1 MEDQKAKPKIIIVED
16 ERPMAEALRMKFEKE
31 GFDVTTAGD
40 GEEAYR
46 ILTEGNTFNIMLL
59 DLIMPR
65 LDGFSLLRKMRETGY
80 NVPVLITSN
89 LSQGSDIQ
97 LARELG
103 VKEYIIKSNAKVSDI
118 VSNVRGY
125 LGMDPMADSPSQPTA
140 DPAPVEETPSEQPA
154 PEEGGEQKPEGE
166 QNTEEEQPQPEEHQG

>member
-1 MEDQKAKPKIIIVED
+1 MEENKRPRILIVED
-16 ERPMAEALRMKFEKE
+16 EKPMAEALRMKFEKE

-40 GEEAYR
+40 GEDAYR
-46 ILTEGNTFNIMLL
+46 LLTDGATFDIMLL

-103 VKEYIIKSNAKVSDI
+103 VKEYIIKSNSKVSDI
-118 VSNVRGY
+118 VGNVKGY
-125 LGMDPMADSPSQPTA
+125 LGMDLMADPPAQPEPVSAPEAGQDQPEPPAESTESQEPQA
-140 DPAPVEETPSEQPA
+140 EQQPEQP
-154 PEEGGEQKPEGE
+154 EQ
-166 QNTEEEQPQPEEHQG
+166 QPESQQ